1 MPTKSCIL
9 HHSTEASNKILT
21 TFWHQGNRLKSEA
34 QFPTNTDSNLL
45 LTYSSNLWKAL
56 SCYRRNTCKEP
67 YSLTGFAACTLFQTC
82 TKTRTHKKVQVFLVI
97 YKMLKPVFTTRWTN
111 LVSTNKAFALSMP
124 SLVLSLYSFLLRRKL
139 ISLVQKKTLQFKKF
153 FLYILFFLTLKL
165 PHQHSPR
172 KVWPYTTFFKEN

>member
-9 HHSTEASNKILT
+9 RHSTEASNKMLT

-82 TKTRTHKKVQVFLVI
+82 TETLTHKKVQVFLVI
-97 YKMLKPVFTTRWTN
+97 CKMFKPVFTSRWTN

-124 SLVLSLYSFLLRRKL
+124 SLVLSLYSFLLRREL
-139 ISLVQKKTLQFKKF
+139 ISLVQQKLSKKI
-153 FLYILFFLTLKL
+153 FLYIFLFF
-165 PHQHSPR
+165 
-172 KVWPYTTFFKEN
+172 